1 MSSESQSPP
10 KPAVLPTAAPSEE
23 DLAARLLTQLEEKV
37 RRSPLEAVLVAFLIG
52 GLLQVLAVR
61 SLILNLI
68 RLVLWLATP
77 FLFAFAVWRIY
88 QAFESGQNLRQSSFP
103 RHRAPGT

>member
-1 MSSESQSPP
+1 MSTESHSSP
-10 KPAVLPTAAPSEE
+10 KTTVLPTAAPSEG
-23 DLAARLLTQLEEKV
+23 DFATRFLTQLEDKV
-37 RRSPLEAVLVAFLIG
+37 RRSPLEAVLMAFLIG

-61 SLILNLI
+61 SLLLNLI

-77 FLFAFAVWRIY
+77 FLFAVAVWRIY
-88 QAFESGQNLRQSSFP
+88 QAFESGESLRQSSFS